1 MVKFRRDQ
9 NQIKSPKTKRV
20 FFLKETKS
28 KKRIFE
34 RANLED
40 GF

>member
-1 MVKFRRDQ
+1 MVKFRKYQ
-9 NQIKSPKTKRV
+9 NQIKAQNSKG
-20 FFLKETKS
+20 FLFKKNKS